1 MKAGIQ
7 YMVRQRAW
15 FRRRRR
21 QDGGETVEFAL
32 LVGLTFLLLFGIIE
46 FSIAMYDQGALIHA
60 SRTMAREASLFWVD
74 VTQMGPDTDPEDD
87 QRINTSE
94 VEDAVSD
101 YLDQYMISF
110 TEAEPD
116 LFLQGQPIGSLPEQ
130 LIVGD
135 QPDRRVNVRSELLYH
150 APVTSAL
157 ADLLDIDMVAPATMG
172 AEQ

>member
-1 MKAGIQ
+1 M
-7 YMVRQRAW
+7 
-15 FRRRRR
+15 
-21 QDGGETVEFAL
+21 
-32 LVGLTFLLLFGIIE
+32 
-46 FSIAMYDQGALIHA
+46 
-60 SRTMAREASLFWVD
+60 
-74 VTQMGPDTDPEDD
+74 
-87 QRINTSE
+87 
-94 VEDAVSD
+94 SD

-116 LFLQGQPIGSLPEQ
+116 LFLQGQPIESFSDTDT

-135 QPDRRVNVRSELLYH
+135 QPNRRVNVRSELLYH